1 MKERAG
7 SLRGAFVVQ
16 TKMLEYLPRDL
27 RGLVRCRRDHVC
39 GGEKE
44 ARFVRHSDQTFA
56 IFLSVNGLLMTYA
69 LAAVVVQ
76 ANSGIVL

>member
-1 MKERAG
+1 VKERAG

-27 RGLVRCRRDHVC
+27 RGLVRCRHVC

-69 LAAVVVQ
+69 LAPVVVQ